1 LWNTTDF
8 NELDLECNLNSYKD
22 NKITSDA
29 LEKTLKVTKNC
40 KSSGEDNIK
49 SELYK
54 YAPV

>member
-1 LWNTTDF
+1 MWNTTDF